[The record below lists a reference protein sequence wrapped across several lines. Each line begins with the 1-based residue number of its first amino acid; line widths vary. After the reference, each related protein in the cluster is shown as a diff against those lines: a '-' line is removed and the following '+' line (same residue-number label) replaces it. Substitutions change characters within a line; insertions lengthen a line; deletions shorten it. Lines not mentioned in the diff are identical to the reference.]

1 MIFNHCNYLGDIE
14 LENKDTPGCRFYQ
27 LPDGNWVPSITSVTS
42 FYNRDVF
49 VKWRKRVGIEEA
61 NRITKKATS
70 RGTDFHEATEAYLKG
85 KDIDWE
91 EFKPLTKFMF
101 HHAKP
106 YLDKI
111 DNIHAIER
119 TLYSEYLGLAGRV
132 DCIAEY
138 EGELAVMDFKTSEK
152 IKPEEWLENYFVQ
165 ETFYAAAYYELTE
178 IPIKKLITIMV
189 TPGGEVKVFDK
200 RNKGDYIKLL
210 VRYIKEFV
218 SNHTGAES
226 NAER

>member
-1 MIFNHCNYLGDIE
+1 MTFKYCNFLGE
-14 LENKDTPGCRFYQ
+14 LELKKKETPGCRLYE
-27 LPDGNWVPSITSVTS
+27 LPDGQWVPSITSVTS
-42 FYNRDVF
+42 FYNREIF

-61 NRITKKATS
+61 NRITKKATT
-70 RGTDFHEATEAYLKG
+70 RGTDFHEAAQAYLENR
-85 KDIDWE
+85 DLVWE
-91 EFKPLTKFMF
+91 DYLPATKFMF

-111 DNIHAIER
+111 NNIHAIER

-138 EGELAVMDFKTSEK
+138 DGELAVIDFKTSEK
-152 IKPEEWLENYFVQ
+152 IKPEKWMENYFVQ
-165 ETFYAAAYYELTE
+165 EMFYAAAYYELTE
-178 IPIKKLITIMV
+178 IPVTKLITIMV
-189 TPGGEVKVFDK
+189 TPGGEVEVFDK

-218 SNHTGAES
+218 SHHTGSS
-226 NAER
+226 NGE